1 MMVHSF
7 HVGGIVFSFGGKSKS
22 TGKVHGVEVTCDS
35 WRLVSGGGKAKIART
50 SFSFHIHV

>member
-1 MMVHSF
+1 MMVHSL

-35 WRLVSGGGKAKIART
+35 WRLVNGGGKAKIART
-50 SFSFHIHV
+50 SFSFHS